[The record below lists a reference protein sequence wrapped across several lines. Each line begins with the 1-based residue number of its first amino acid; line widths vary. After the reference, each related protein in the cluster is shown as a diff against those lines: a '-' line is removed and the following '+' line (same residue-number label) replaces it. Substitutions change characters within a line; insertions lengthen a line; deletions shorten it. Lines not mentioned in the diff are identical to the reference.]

1 MDNAP
6 NYLVGCVI
14 QKRTKV
20 LTYMIHWSS
29 AKLGIKLLRT
39 KHLEIFNDKRPQMEY
54 IVTSKG
60 TSFFQNCCTSSQK
73 LRFNGISKAT
83 RSTANNSNLRK
94 KITKSQTDWT
104 FFLATKKRKK
114 TLFCFF
120 QTGHFFSNKNSSQT
134 ADIRTRFLTL
144 IRFEFRF
151 WTMNLFCED
160 EVKLNTSRLISE
172 FR

>member
-1 MDNAP
+1 
-6 NYLVGCVI
+6 
-14 QKRTKV
+14 
-20 LTYMIHWSS
+20 MIHWSS

-60 TSFFQNCCTSSQK
+60 TSFFQNCCMSSQK

-94 KITKSQTDWT
+94 KYHQITDCLDFHFSN
-104 FFLATKKRKK
+104 KKEKK
-114 TLFCFF
+114 NFVCFF

-134 ADIRTRFLTL
+134 AEIRTRFLTL

>member
-6 NYLVGCVI
+6 NYLIGCVI

-83 RSTANNSNLRK
+83 RSTTNDSNLRK
-94 KITKSQTDWT
+94 KTSTNYRLHLD
-104 FFLATKKRKK
+104 FL
-114 TLFCFF
+114 
-120 QTGHFFSNKNSSQT
+120 FSNKKEKKNVLFFKTGNISNKNPSQT
-134 ADIRTRFLTL
+134 ADS
-144 IRFEFRF
+144 
-151 WTMNLFCED
+151 N
-160 EVKLNTSRLISE
+160 
-172 FR
+172 